1 MSRQEN
7 DSKLCGQGMGTMLGR
22 DEMGDDANTP
32 RVIVLGNEKGGTGK
46 STTAVHL
53 LFALARQ
60 GWRTAAID
68 LDDRQR
74 SLTRY
79 LENRRRYAAEKG
91 LPLLQPPVE
100 VVPASLAPTR
110 ETARLEEREAFRAAL
125 AKLKAQADIVIIDC
139 PGRDCFLSRLAHAH
153 ADILITPMN
162 DSFVDLDLLATVH
175 PDDYRIER
183 LSLYAEMVFEAKK
196 QRALTFRKEMDWIV
210 MRNRLANLDAR
221 NKRRVERVLTTLAK
235 RLGFRFVPGL
245 SERVIYRELF
255 PKGLTL
261 VDLVPED
268 GQGAPQKLTL
278 SHIAAREE
286 LRRLV
291 DALRL
296 KRDDRPKQEALVAS

>member
-1 MSRQEN
+1 
-7 DSKLCGQGMGTMLGR
+7 MLTR
-22 DEMGDDANTP
+22 DEMAERDQEP

-79 LENRRRYAAEKG
+79 LENRRRYAREKG
-91 LPLLQPPVE
+91 LSLLQPPVE
-100 VVPASLAPTR
+100 VVPSSLAPTR
-110 ETARLEEREAFRAAL
+110 ETARLEERETFRAAL
-125 AKLKAQADIVIIDC
+125 AKLKAEADVIIIDC
-139 PGRDCFLSRLAHAH
+139 PGRDCFLARLAHAH

-162 DSFVDLDLLATVH
+162 DSFVDLDLLASVH

-196 QRALTFRKEMDWIV
+196 QRALTFRKELDWIV

-221 NKRRVERVLTTLAK
+221 NKRRVERALTALAK

-261 VDLVPED
+261 VDLVPEE
-268 GQGAPQKLTL
+268 GTGSGQKLTL
-278 SHIAAREE
+278 SHVAAREE

-296 KRDDRPKQEALVAS
+296 RRNDSRMEERMIAS

>member
-1 MSRQEN
+1 MEN
-7 DSKLCGQGMGTMLGR
+7 GAR
-22 DEMGDDANTP
+22 AP

-74 SLTRY
+74 SLARY
-79 LENRRRYAAEKG
+79 LENRRRYAEEKG
-91 LPLLQPPVE
+91 LSLPQPPVE
-100 VVPASLAPTR
+100 VIPSSLAPTR

-125 AKLKAQADIVIIDC
+125 AKLKTQAEIIIVDC

-153 ADILITPMN
+153 ADVLITPMN

-221 NKRRVERVLTTLAK
+221 NKRRVERVLSALAK

-268 GQGAPQKLTL
+268 GRCAHQKLTL

-296 KRDDRPKQEALVAS
+296 KRDDGRVREPMVAS

>member
-1 MSRQEN
+1 MIT
-7 DSKLCGQGMGTMLGR
+7 K
-22 DEMGDDANTP
+22 DEVAASTPEP

-79 LENRRRYAAEKG
+79 LENRRRYAEEKG
-91 LPLLQPPVE
+91 LALLHPPVE
-100 VVPASLAPTR
+100 VVASSLAPTR
-110 ETARLEEREAFRAAL
+110 ETARLEEREAFRASI
-125 AKLKAQADIVIIDC
+125 AKLKTQADVIVIDC
-139 PGRDCFLSRLAHAH
+139 PGRDCFLARLAHAH

-162 DSFVDLDLLATVH
+162 DSFLDLDLLASVH

-221 NKRRVERVLTTLAK
+221 NKRRVERVLTALAK

-268 GQGAPQKLTL
+268 GRSLGRRLTL
-278 SHIAAREE
+278 SHVAAREE

-291 DALRL
+291 DALGL
-296 KRDDRPKQEALVAS
+296 KRDDGREQDMRVASGR